1 MCILDLSK
9 GIYIASEY
17 DAREFLSAGGIIG
30 GDQEEFLE
38 LLGGG
43 EMRDK
48 YEDLQEEFAVYERA
62 LDAAQGALNDV
73 LVLCD
78 ELKSRAR
85 TQEARK
91 LLQTVYEQ
99 VYNCEAI

>member
-1 MCILDLSK
+1 MCISDL
-9 GIYIASEY
+9 GRGLYIASEY
-17 DAREFLSAGGIIG
+17 DAREFLSAGGIVG
-30 GDQEEFLE
+30 EDQEEFLE
-38 LLGGG
+38 LLGGS
-43 EMRDK
+43 ELREK

-73 LVLCD
+73 LILCM

-85 TQEARK
+85 AKEAQK
-91 LLQTVYEQ
+91 AIQAVYDQ